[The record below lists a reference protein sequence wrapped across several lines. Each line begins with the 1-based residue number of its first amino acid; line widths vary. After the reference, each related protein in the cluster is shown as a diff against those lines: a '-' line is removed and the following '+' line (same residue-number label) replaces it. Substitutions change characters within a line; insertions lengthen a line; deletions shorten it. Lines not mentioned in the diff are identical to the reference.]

1 MKEYE
6 NYLNNLLK
14 TYDKRIARI
23 DKRAIREKWDAKK
36 TRDII
41 MPIKNERLL
50 VYRIIVKDPK
60 LLEDEEGKHTFV
72 APANNYI
79 AEYVEDKDA

>member
-1 MKEYE
+1 MTEYE

-14 TYDKRIARI
+14 AYDKRIARI
-23 DKRAIREKWDAKK
+23 DKRATREKWDAKK

-50 VYRIIVKDPK
+50 VYRIIVKDPE
-60 LLEDEEGKHTFV
+60 LLEER
-72 APANNYI
+72 A
-79 AEYVEDKDA
+79 

>member
-60 LLEDEEGKHTFV
+60 LLEDEE
-72 APANNYI
+72 
-79 AEYVEDKDA
+79 

>member
-41 MPIKNERLL
+41 MPIQNERLL

-60 LLEDEEGKHTFV
+60 LLEDEE
-72 APANNYI
+72 
-79 AEYVEDKDA
+79 

>member
-1 MKEYE
+1 MEDYE
-6 NYLNNLLK
+6 SFLNDVLK
-14 TYDKRIARI
+14 IYDKRIARI
-23 DKRAIREKWDAKK
+23 DKRATKEKWDAKE

-60 LLEDEEGKHTFV
+60 LLEEF
-72 APANNYI
+72 
-79 AEYVEDKDA
+79 

>member
-1 MKEYE
+1 MTEYE
-6 NYLNNLLK
+6 NYLNDLLK

-23 DKRAIREKWDAKK
+23 DKRAIREKWDAKE

-60 LLEDEEGKHTFV
+60 LLEDEE
-72 APANNYI
+72 
-79 AEYVEDKDA
+79 